1 MGSPQKTRNPFLNR
15 MESRLIGH
23 HGRRSEKRVARS
35 LGRKPVPGSGSRPGV
50 KGDIRLDR
58 MLLETKATAKRQ
70 FVIKKAVLD
79 KIEREA
85 LAANRMPGLMISF
98 TSPSGEATRNGDWLL
113 VPKYC
118 LE

>member
-1 MGSPQKTRNPFLNR
+1 MKRLA
-15 MESRLIGH
+15 SRSTGH
-23 HGRRSEKRVARS
+23 HGHRSEKRVAWS
-35 LGRKPVPGSGSRPGV
+35 LGRKPVRGSGSKPGA

-58 MLLETKATAKRQ
+58 MLLEAKATTKRQ
-70 FVIKKAVLD
+70 FTIKKAVLD

-85 LAANRMPGLMISF
+85 LAANRMPGLVISF
-98 TSPSGEATRNGDWLL
+98 TSPTGEATRNGDWLL